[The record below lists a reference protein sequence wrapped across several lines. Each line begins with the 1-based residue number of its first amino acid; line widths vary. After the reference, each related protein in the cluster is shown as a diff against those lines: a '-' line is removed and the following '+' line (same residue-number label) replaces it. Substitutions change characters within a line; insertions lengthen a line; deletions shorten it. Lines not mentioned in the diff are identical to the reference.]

1 MERCVRVELVSE
13 AGFQFKMSPTSLQYI
28 LMTTSRR
35 LLAAVVEGGHGE
47 GVIPS
52 LCMEEFFGG

>member
-1 MERCVRVELVSE
+1 MVLQQHTAVGVSNGALCEVELVSE
-13 AGFQFKMSPTSLQYI
+13 AGFQFEMSPTSLQYI

-47 GVIPS
+47 V
-52 LCMEEFFGG
+52 